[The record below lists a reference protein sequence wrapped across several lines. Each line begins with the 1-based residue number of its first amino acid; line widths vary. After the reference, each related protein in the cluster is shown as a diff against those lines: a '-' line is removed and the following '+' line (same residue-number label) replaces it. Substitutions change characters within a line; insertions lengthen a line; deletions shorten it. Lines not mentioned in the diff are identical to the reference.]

1 MFLSRKYV
9 PLLVLPP
16 LLTLLP
22 LSFAFLHEA
31 LPGAASW
38 RWIVIPPVLAYG
50 LGAVLFH
57 LAVQPAVRDAE
68 RSILQSLDVSEAVTH
83 CLARTTA
90 ASFILWAATGALLAI
105 AGTALLLNTF
115 KGLQCFGIAA
125 MIVAVPAMAWSY
137 WCGKS
142 MLLGASSGA
151 GAVTYRGRIYSIG
164 VKIAMVFLGF
174 FATSIGALVQLT
186 ASHRG
191 DATSYALF
199 IALVTMI
206 AFSLA
211 IYFLARDVTRP
222 IVQLMRIA
230 ADLAEGRFDSDP
242 HLFSDDEIGQL
253 ARSFA
258 VTHGNLRTLIGSVG
272 RSGGA
277 ISEGVRLISA
287 GTETLVTGAREQSG
301 SAEQSA
307 SAVNEVKKEAQS
319 VQQAVGKVA
328 ELTDDSAERATELR
342 ASSEEVARR
351 MEELFLSVDKSSS
364 GTTEIDAAAVEM
376 TSRTATL
383 SGIASDVLVFVAQ
396 MDATTT
402 QIHRTASE
410 TADLSQQ
417 VQQNA
422 DEGRKA
428 VRDTVEGIRHAQSST
443 RKTSEAF
450 ESLQQSLGQIDQ
462 ILLFIDEVTNRTN
475 LLSFNAAIIA
485 AQAGQNDFGFS
496 VIADE
501 VRQLA
506 ERTRSATKEISTILR
521 GLQPVTRQA
530 MDAMNEGVTRVDDT
544 VALANNAVAALET
557 ILGSASKSLE
567 MSQSISAALQEQ
579 TRATRHLH
587 AVTAK
592 MSDTISEI
600 DRGTQGQAEATRLLA
615 GEAERVRDIA
625 SLVQEASR
633 EQLASAGGIARAME
647 EIAAG
652 VKLIGERLVRQI
664 THTDQV
670 AGASK
675 VTLTIARKNDDI
687 ANQFSAA
694 LMALVES
701 GRAFDAQVARFRV

>member
-1 MFLSRKYV
+1 
-9 PLLVLPP
+9 
-16 LLTLLP
+16 
-22 LSFAFLHEA
+22 
-31 LPGAASW
+31 
-38 RWIVIPPVLAYG
+38 
-50 LGAVLFH
+50 
-57 LAVQPAVRDAE
+57 
-68 RSILQSLDVSEAVTH
+68 
-83 CLARTTA
+83 
-90 ASFILWAATGALLAI
+90 
-105 AGTALLLNTF
+105 
-115 KGLQCFGIAA
+115 
-125 MIVAVPAMAWSY
+125 
-137 WCGKS
+137 
-142 MLLGASSGA
+142 
-151 GAVTYRGRIYSIG
+151 
-164 VKIAMVFLGF
+164 
-174 FATSIGALVQLT
+174 
-186 ASHRG
+186 
-191 DATSYALF
+191 
-199 IALVTMI
+199 
-206 AFSLA
+206 
-211 IYFLARDVTRP
+211 
-222 IVQLMRIA
+222 
-230 ADLAEGRFDSDP
+230 
-242 HLFSDDEIGQL
+242 
-253 ARSFA
+253 
-258 VTHGNLRTLIGSVG
+258 
-272 RSGGA
+272 
-277 ISEGVRLISA
+277 
-287 GTETLVTGAREQSG
+287 
-301 SAEQSA
+301 
-307 SAVNEVKKEAQS
+307 
-319 VQQAVGKVA
+319 
-328 ELTDDSAERATELR
+328 
-342 ASSEEVARR
+342 
-351 MEELFLSVDKSSS
+351 
-364 GTTEIDAAAVEM
+364 
-376 TSRTATL
+376 
-383 SGIASDVLVFVAQ
+383 
-396 MDATTT
+396 
-402 QIHRTASE
+402 
-410 TADLSQQ
+410 ADLSQQ

-701 GRAFDAQVARFRV
+701 GRAF